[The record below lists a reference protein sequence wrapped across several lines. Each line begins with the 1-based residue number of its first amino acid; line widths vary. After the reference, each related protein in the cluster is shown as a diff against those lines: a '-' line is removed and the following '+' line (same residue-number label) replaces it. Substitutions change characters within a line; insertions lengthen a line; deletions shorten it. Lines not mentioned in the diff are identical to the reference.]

1 MSALEQFDLNDQRAL
16 VTGGTRGIGRTIAL
30 GLSEAG
36 ATVVPASHTGRP

>member
-1 MSALEQFDLNDQRAL
+1 MSALEQFDLDDQRAL
-16 VTGGTRGIGRTIAL
+16 VTGGTRGI